1 MVKGATPKQRAGLG
15 CSPFPF
21 ARPCYFNELE
31 SLKLEEAVTM
41 ATEAFDPFAVGQFAA
56 DQFALDKAG

>member
-1 MVKGATPKQRAGLG
+1 MVKGATPKQRAGQG

-21 ARPCYFNELE
+21 ARPYNFGELE
-31 SLKLEEAVTM
+31 SLKLEEAGRAAM
-41 ATEAFDPFAVGQFAA
+41 EAFARFIK

>member
-1 MVKGATPKQRAGLG
+1 MVKGATPKQRAGQG

-21 ARPCYFNELE
+21 ARPYNFNELE
-31 SLKLEEAVTM
+31 SLKLEEVVGM
-41 ATEAFDPFAVGQFAA
+41 AMEAFAQFAA